1 MRKTGD
7 VTMIP
12 SLLHV
17 RFFIL
22 TFDCQIKFL
31 IADNP
36 TMYDFGLVTEE
47 IAHSFD
53 LAAEAHKEVSH
64 WLMR

>member
-1 MRKTGD
+1 MS
-7 VTMIP
+7 P

-47 IAHSFD
+47 IANSFD

-64 WLMR
+64 